1 MVRRATRGRIDF
13 PRVAGATLAHSETL
27 CRRWLPDGRR
37 DGHEWVAR
45 NPKRSDHRPGSFK
58 INIATGRWGDFA
70 AGVGGGDLVSLAAY
84 LHDLSNRDAAL
95 RISEMLGINPYV

>member
-1 MVRRATRGRIDF
+1 MGSPRSIGRIDF
-13 PRVAGATLAHSETL
+13 ARVASTASGHAETL

-45 NPKRSDHRPGSFK
+45 NPKRADRHLGSFK
-58 INIATGRWGDFA
+58 VNINTGRWGDFA
-70 AGVGGGDLVSLAAY
+70 EGAGGGDLVSLAAY
-84 LHDLSNRDAAL
+84 LFEMSQRDAAI